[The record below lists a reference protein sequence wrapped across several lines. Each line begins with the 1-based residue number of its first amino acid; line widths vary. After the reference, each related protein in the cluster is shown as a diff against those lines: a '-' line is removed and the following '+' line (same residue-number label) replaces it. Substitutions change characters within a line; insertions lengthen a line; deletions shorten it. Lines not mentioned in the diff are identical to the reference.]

1 MDEREITRRAVL
13 QGGAALAG
21 LAMLGAPL
29 AALAAPVE
37 EGEEVIPWLD
47 QTPPNPVPDI
57 VGQPLVWEE
66 LGTEITPNE
75 KFFTVAHFGMQS
87 ARWLTASRAARLAT
101 TTTW

>member
-37 EGEEVIPWLD
+37 EGGEVIPWLD
-47 QTPPNPVPDI
+47 
-57 VGQPLVWEE
+57 
-66 LGTEITPNE
+66 
-75 KFFTVAHFGMQS
+75 
-87 ARWLTASRAARLAT
+87 
-101 TTTW
+101 